1 MRWLAYILCA
11 FSRHSWFYSCI
22 HLYAKAFN
30 HPEIPPFVANKF
42 HCLHSK
48 GFQYDLIK
56 NQKKQSADYMLGFI
70 GMYIKFDDV
79 HVKSEYRY
87 NLSKLG
93 DIWLVCSKIV
103 VLDACRHLFC
113 LVTARAYQFLNICN
127 IFPKYTEEKYF
138 LLVWTKTICLN
149 KMLHWWYV
157 MVSNILNGNH
167 LY

>member
-1 MRWLAYILCA
+1 
-11 FSRHSWFYSCI
+11 
-22 HLYAKAFN
+22 
-30 HPEIPPFVANKF
+30 
-42 HCLHSK
+42 
-48 GFQYDLIK
+48 
-56 NQKKQSADYMLGFI
+56 MLGFI

-93 DIWLVCSKIV
+93 DIWLVCSEIV
-103 VLDACRHLFC
+103 VLDACKHLFC

-149 KMLHWWYV
+149 KMLHW
-157 MVSNILNGNH
+157 
-167 LY
+167 